1 MPKVQF
7 INEGFTA
14 GEISQELQGRVSS
27 DLYKESVHI
36 MENMVPTVQG
46 TAVRRPGTGFIT
58 TALHQNSATGHRL
71 VPYRISGARGAMLH
85 VGPDT
90 IVVYDQ
96 NGVVTSSGAAV
107 AIVNINSSFADQLN
121 GWTER
126 NYVVGVYSPE
136 INNTPDGFGG
146 GIIQIAPSA
155 SWDPLTSRLALKTSS
170 NYPAYSV
177 SWAGDPPFNITRTL
191 AGLVQAIFLDPNTQ
205 YELKF
210 EASTSTPNIVLP
222 GIRPSGFV
230 RVITV
235 ADPANLFPPPPR
247 VDTADYATAV
257 LATLPYN
264 INTQTGTILFTTPNW
279 GVPTK
284 VHLEI
289 RLEEQGYGAINQF
302 GHSTAY
308 GITSKMALCRV
319 TRTASVSGNA
329 TFPSPWIGRDINLLS
344 YAQTPEQPSRLILA
358 HPDVATQ
365 QLVYNPVS
373 DLWSLVPVAFV
384 GAPWIVGDFPGVVGF
399 HLGRMVMASS
409 RARQE
414 RLWFSKTL
422 DYFNFSPG
430 TGLAADGFFGDL
442 SEPGRIL
449 WLRPLW
455 SLVIGAESGLWDISA
470 VVGAV
475 LGPGNSKAFKHQAHH
490 SSNSAPALTNNEIA
504 YVAEGGRRVYSV
516 RREGDDNA
524 YVDKELS
531 FTARHMAVSGYRD
544 IVWSEYPHNSLW
556 VTTLDV
562 GSGSVA
568 GATYDTKLLAMAGW
582 HRHNFGGVVQAMG
595 SVNVGGIEQV
605 YCLVTRIAGG
615 PPFLALEKLDW
626 SVHLDSFV
634 RRSYAAPTTIIGSLG
649 HFKGQAV
656 YVVDASG
663 NVHGPLTV
671 ADTSIILPD
680 ATVSAVV
687 GISFRSKIVTNRP
700 EGLSPSGTAQG
711 LKKNWNKIFVRVAPG
726 SRPLINGSRAPDR
739 DPATPMNL
747 GQGPAYEDIEVS
759 NLGWTKDGTIT
770 IEEFLPVPLNVAAVF
785 GHVTAEIL

>member
-1 MPKVQF
+1 MPKVQY

-27 DLYKESVHI
+27 DLYKESVHV
-36 MENMVPTVQG
+36 MENMVPTIQG
-46 TAVRRPGTGFIT
+46 AAVRRPGTGFIA
-58 TALHQNSATGHRL
+58 TALQQNSATGHRL

-96 NGVVTSSGAAV
+96 TGVVTSAGASV
-107 AIVNINSSFADQLN
+107 AIVNLNSSFADQLN

-126 NYVVGVYSPE
+126 NYMTGPYIPVQHGTEGTDFVY
-136 INNTPDGFGG
+136 IQQYPDV
-146 GIIQIAPSA
+146 
-155 SWDPLTSRLALKTSS
+155 SWDPFTSS
-170 NYPAYSV
+170 ARFFVPSNIPVLGHV
-177 SWAGDPPFNITRTL
+177 SAGDPPNHVVRTL
-191 AGLVQAIFLDPNTQ
+191 AGLVQAITLDPNTQ

-210 EASTSTPNIVLP
+210 VASTTTSKEAPQNL
-222 GIRPSGFV
+222 RPPGFV

-235 ADPANLFPPPPR
+235 ANPDVLFPPTPIPSI
-247 VDTADYATAV
+247 ADYATSV

-264 INTQTGTILFTTPNW
+264 IDAQTGTILFVTPNW
-279 GVPTK
+279 GAPTK

-289 RLEEQGYGAINQF
+289 RLEEQGWSILPLVVPLRK
-302 GHSTAY
+302 AY
-308 GITSKMALCRV
+308 GIDSRMNLCRV
-319 TRTASVSGNA
+319 RRTGTVSGNV
-329 TFPSPWIGRDINLLS
+329 TFSSPWINRDIGLLS

-365 QLVYNPVS
+365 QLIYNPVVDS
-373 DLWSLVPVAFV
+373 WSLIPVVFV
-384 GAPWIVGDFPGVVGF
+384 GAPWGAGDFPGAVGF
-399 HLGRMVMASS
+399 HLGRMVLASS

-414 RLWFSKTL
+414 RLWFSKSL
-422 DYFNFSPG
+422 DYFNFSVG
-430 TGLAADGFFGDL
+430 TGLPADGFFGDL

-470 VVGAV
+470 VAGAV
-475 LGPGNSKAFKHQAHH
+475 LGPGNSKTFKHQAHH
-490 SSNSAPALTNNEIA
+490 SSNSAPAFTNNEIA

-556 VTTLDV
+556 TTAPDI
-562 GSGSVA
+562 GGGSVA

-582 HRHNFGGVVQAMG
+582 HRHNFGGAVRAVG

-605 YCLVTRIAGG
+605 YCLVNRIANGISS
-615 PPFLALEKLDW
+615 LTLEKLDW

-634 RRSYAAPTTIIGSLG
+634 RRSYAAPTTTIGSLG
-649 HFKGQAV
+649 HLKGQEV
-656 YVVDASG
+656 YAIDSGG
-663 NVHGPLTV
+663 NVHGPMIV
-671 ADTSIILPD
+671 ADTEIVLPD
-680 ATVSAVV
+680 ATVSALV

-700 EGLSPSGTAQG
+700 EGISPSGTAQG
-711 LKKNWNKIFVRVAPG
+711 LKKNWNKIFVRVSPG
-726 SRPLINGSRAPDR
+726 SRPLINGFRAPDR

-759 NLGWTKDGTIT
+759 NLGWTKDGTII
-770 IEEFLPVPLNVAAVF
+770 IEEFLPVPLTIAAVF